1 MKKAL
6 ILLSVVLLTGIFL
19 VLKFSQAALQDF
31 KTEAPQVVAAVSQT
45 EAQPD
50 MVLVP
55 AGTFQMG
62 NSEFIRSKPVHEV
75 TLTNNFYMGK
85 YEVTNQQYADML
97 NYALGK
103 GYLDPKK
110 LKMEKVEAWGV
121 SKSPVKYQ
129 DAGDEHSQIFYKDGM
144 FRPFPGKENY
154 PVVEVTWAGAAFYC
168 NMLGEKE
175 GLAPLYNPDDWS
187 CQVYGKAGYRLPTE
201 AEWEYAA
208 KYDDG
213 REYPWGNDEPAA
225 AYANL
230 KAEVKSPVD
239 VATVPGGT
247 YSPQGDNKLGICDL
261 AGNMAEWCNDWY
273 NDSYESGQKQ
283 TDPVGPAPSLFFY
296 LPFFKEF
303 RAANVV
309 RGGCYLYD
317 PDYRKEY
324 GVPFQVDSIL
334 HADSADNSFRSYDY
348 WRLSRHVESFRVVK
362 TVAAKNTKPAFSA
375 PVK

>member
-1 MKKAL
+1 SPKVS
-6 ILLSVVLLTGIFL
+6 SV
-19 VLKFSQAALQDF
+19 
-31 KTEAPQVVAAVSQT
+31 PQT
-45 EAQPD
+45 ESQPD

-55 AGTFQMG
+55 AGKFQMG
-62 NSEFIRSKPVHEV
+62 SSEFNRSKPVHEV
-75 TLTNNFYMGK
+75 TLNNDFYMGR
-85 YEVTNQQYADML
+85 YEVTNRQYADML

-103 GYLDPKK
+103 GYLDLKK
-110 LKMEKVEAWGV
+110 LKMDKVEAWGV

-129 DAGDEHSQIFYKDGM
+129 DVGDEHSQISYKDGK
-144 FRPFPGKENY
+144 FRPFPGKEDY

-168 NMLGEKE
+168 NMLSEKE
-175 GLAPLYNPDDWS
+175 GIAQLYNQDDWS
-187 CQVYGKAGYRLPTE
+187 CQVYGKTGYRLPTE

-213 REYPWGNDEPAA
+213 RKYPWGNNEPGAE
-225 AYANL
+225 YANL
-230 KAEVKSPVD
+230 KAEIKDPVD
-239 VATVPGGT
+239 VATTPVGAH
-247 YSPQGDNKLGICDL
+247 SPQGDNKLGISDL

-273 NDSYESGQKQ
+273 NDSYAGDQKEI
-283 TDPVGPAPSLFFY
+283 DPVGPAPSLFFY

-303 RAANVV
+303 RTANVV

-334 HADSADNSFRSYDY
+334 QAGAFDNSFRSYDY

-362 TVAAKNTKPAFSA
+362 TVATEKTKSAFSA
-375 PVK
+375 PVR